1 MQDVPEVSSKQ
12 PNLYINTGKAT
23 LLAIFKLFEALI
35 GCVALYFIFT
45 ASDVIEEILNAL
57 FDGLVSQDSTSSPL
71 FSFFSLL
78 SSFSSFFLVLE
89 TFLVVLDLSLIH
101 I

>member
-57 FDGLVSQDSTSSPL
+57 FDGLVSHKQSPL
-71 FSFFSLL
+71 LIFFAS
-78 SSFSSFFLVLE
+78 
-89 TFLVVLDLSLIH
+89 I
-101 I
+101 II